1 MATMLRDVIGARET
15 TAWLPWVALA
25 VLALY
30 LVGFV
35 DGTVHGTAIAGA
47 AGLPLNYV
55 HEFVHHARHTFF
67 MCH

>member
-1 MATMLRDVIGARET
+1 MVAMLRNIGGVRET
-15 TAWLPWVALA
+15 PAWVPWVAGA
-25 VLALY
+25 ALALY

-35 DGTVHGTAIAGA
+35 DGTVHGQTIAGA